1 MSFTMRIFND
11 TTKYGVCL
19 LFFIGCQPSVISS
32 QQSDLMVCGNLTSRG
47 GTLMPY
53 PLLKSPLISQPKSG
67 KIVRN

>member
-19 LFFIGCQPSVISS
+19 LFFIGCQLSVISS

-47 GTLMPY
+47 GTLMS
-53 PLLKSPLISQPKSG
+53 LSSSEISIDFSAK
-67 KIVRN
+67 KR